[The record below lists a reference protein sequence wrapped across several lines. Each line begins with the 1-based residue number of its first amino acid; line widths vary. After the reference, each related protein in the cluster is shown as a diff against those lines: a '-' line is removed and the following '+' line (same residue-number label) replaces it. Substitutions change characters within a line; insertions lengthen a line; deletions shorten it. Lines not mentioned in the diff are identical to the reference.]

1 MIKSNLSIPDFK
13 LQISDSNL
21 QVSDSKLQISEI
33 NNTLLDNASETPEVN
48 VLESEISNLK
58 SEIQHP
64 LSIDV
69 KNISVSFKT
78 PKGVFTAI
86 KNIDLQVKKG
96 EIVAL
101 IGHSGCGKST
111 LLGTISGMTSPTE
124 GVVYANE
131 KPVTGPGPDRGIVFQ
146 NYSLLPWMSVYKN
159 IYEAVDS
166 VLKDK
171 TSAEKAEIS
180 KNALQMVNLWEHK
193 DKLPSQLSGGMKQRV
208 AIARAFAISPSIL
221 LLDEPFGA
229 LDALTKGTM
238 HIELLK
244 LWNLDNRNKTIVMV
258 THDIE
263 EAIFL
268 SDRVVV
274 LNDGPAATIKEIVDV
289 PLPRPRN
296 KKTIVHDPLYIETH
310 DKLMSL
316 LFEKFS
322 IEDDGVKYNA

>member
-1 MIKSNLSIPDFK
+1 MTSNPTIAP
-13 LQISDSNL
+13 IDS
-21 QVSDSKLQISEI
+21 
-33 NNTLLDNASETPEVN
+33 ASEFHKIQSRPASIEVKD
-48 VLESEISNLK
+48 IT
-58 SEIQHP
+58 
-64 LSIDV
+64 
-69 KNISVSFKT
+69 VSFKT

-86 KNIDLQVKKG
+86 KNIDLTIKKG

-111 LLGTISGMTSPTE
+111 LMGTISGMTAPTS
-124 GVVYANE
+124 GSVIANGTLV
-131 KPVTGPGPDRGIVFQ
+131 KGPGPDRGIVFQ
-146 NYSLLPWMSVYKN
+146 NYSLLPWLTVYKN

-166 VLKDK
+166 VFKDK
-171 TSAEKAEIS
+171 TAAEKREIVEENL
-180 KNALQMVNLWEHK
+180 KMVNLWPHK
-193 DKLPSQLSGGMKQRV
+193 DKLPGQLSGGMKQRV
-208 AIARAFAISPSIL
+208 AIARAFAINPSIL

-229 LDALTKGTM
+229 LDALTKGSM

-274 LNDGPAATIKEIVDV
+274 MNNGPEATIKEIVEI

-296 KKTIVHDPLYIETH
+296 KKEIVHDPIYMETH

-316 LFEKFS
+316 LFDKFS
-322 IEDDGVKYNA
+322 IEDE

>member
-1 MIKSNLSIPDFK
+1 MTTHPITAPI
-13 LQISDSNL
+13 DS
-21 QVSDSKLQISEI
+21 
-33 NNTLLDNASETPEVN
+33 ASEFHKIQSRPASIEVKG
-48 VLESEISNLK
+48 IT
-58 SEIQHP
+58 
-64 LSIDV
+64 
-69 KNISVSFKT
+69 VSFKT

-86 KNIDLQVKKG
+86 KNIDLTIKKG

-111 LLGTISGMTSPTE
+111 LMGTISGMTAPTS
-124 GVVYANE
+124 GQVIANGAVV
-131 KPVTGPGPDRGIVFQ
+131 KGPGPDRGIVFQ
-146 NYSLLPWMSVYKN
+146 NYSLLPWLSVYKN

-166 VLKDK
+166 VFKHK
-171 TSAEKAEIS
+171 TAAEKREIVEENL
-180 KNALQMVNLWEHK
+180 KMVNLWAHK
-193 DKLPSQLSGGMKQRV
+193 DKLPGQLSGGMKQRV
-208 AIARAFAISPSIL
+208 AIARAFAINPSIL

-229 LDALTKGTM
+229 LDALTKGSM

-274 LNDGPAATIKEIVDV
+274 MNNGPEATIKEIVEI

-296 KKTIVHDPLYIETH
+296 KKEIVHDPIYMETH

-316 LFEKFS
+316 LFDKFS
-322 IEDDGVKYNA
+322 IEDE